1 MGEGRKGLG
10 LSLSA
15 LTNPAGG
22 LRYHLR
28 ARRYAAELWQP
39 FRWALGEWL
48 LGWQPPENV
57 LALFGPSGGYC
68 LQPFLFERFEQ
79 VVCFEPDPLAYAI
92 FKRWLR
98 RAPLE
103 RRPRLERISDDH
115 LVLNPERLLA
125 RVEALGQPAL
135 LFSNVLGQIPMLLA
149 AAKAEPARIEG
160 VREAVRA
167 AILGRSF
174 ASFHDRVS
182 GELKPEFEPP
192 LFADGRVSDRELL
205 DVMYR
210 SPEVASVD
218 EAGLLDHATEA
229 YFPSELP
236 CAYFCWELEPQLYHL
251 IEAVRSIEAGDL
263 ATSAGG
269 ASQHGQQRQG
279 GEGGH
284 SDQARK

>member
-1 MGEGRKGLG
+1 
-10 LSLSA
+10 LSLAA

-28 ARRYAAELWQP
+28 ARRYAARLWQP

-48 LGWQPPENV
+48 LGWEPPENV

-79 VVCFEPDPLAYAI
+79 VVCFEPDPIAYAI
-92 FKRWLR
+92 FKRWMR
-98 RAPLE
+98 KAPLE
-103 RRPRLERISDDH
+103 RRPRLERIAEDH
-115 LVLNPERLLA
+115 LVLHPERLLG

-135 LFSNVLGQIPMLLA
+135 LFSNLLGQVPILLA
-149 AAKAEPARIEG
+149 AAKAAPQRIEG

-192 LFADGRVSDRELL
+192 LLADGRVSDRELL
-205 DVMYR
+205 DVLYQ
-210 SPEVASVD
+210 SPEVVSVD
-218 EAGLLDHATEA
+218 DAGLLDHATAA
-229 YFPSELP
+229 YFSPDLP
-236 CAYFCWELEPQLYHL
+236 CAYFYWELEPRLYHL
-251 IEAVRSIEAGDL
+251 IEAVRSTGARDS
-263 ATSAGG
+263 ATG
-269 ASQHGQQRQG
+269 ARPATEDGQQGQRGQ
-279 GEGGH
+279 H
-284 SDQARK
+284 PKRDQTRK